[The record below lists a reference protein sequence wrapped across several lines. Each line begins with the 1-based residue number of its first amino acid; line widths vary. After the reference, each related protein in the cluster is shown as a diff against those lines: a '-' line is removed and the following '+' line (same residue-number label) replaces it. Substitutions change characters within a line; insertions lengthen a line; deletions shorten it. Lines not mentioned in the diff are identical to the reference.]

1 MSRVRIH
8 LGEGQQGIDL
18 ELESKDETID
28 GLIAKTV
35 KLIEGLGPWLE
46 GTPPPQTTARNI
58 TP

>member
-28 GLIAKTV
+28 GLIGKTV

-46 GTPPPQTTARNI
+46 GPSPKTTTA
-58 TP
+58 TSK